1 MTNRTLEETNNLAA
15 LSFLLFFYIL
25 MLVIA
30 GYFYLEEDVTIT
42 DEEITRLSNKITM
55 DRAQTFIIQDGKFI
69 ELDPITNKPIEDK
82 SPCKTLKPKHVN
94 ASKDY

>member
-1 MTNRTLEETNNLAA
+1 
-15 LSFLLFFYIL
+15 

-42 DEEITRLSNKITM
+42 DKEITRLSNKITM

-69 ELDPITNKPIEDK
+69 ELDPITHKPMEGK
-82 SPCKTLKPKHVN
+82 
-94 ASKDY
+94 

>member
-30 GYFYLEEDVTIT
+30 GYFYLEEDITIT

-69 ELDPITNKPIEDK
+69 ELDPITHKPMEGK
-82 SPCKTLKPKHVN
+82 
-94 ASKDY
+94 

>member
-15 LSFLLFFYIL
+15 LSFLVFFYIL

-42 DEEITRLSNKITM
+42 DKEITRLSNKITM

-69 ELDPITNKPIEDK
+69 ELDPITHKPMEGK
-82 SPCKTLKPKHVN
+82 
-94 ASKDY
+94 